1 VFHGPPTVREFLQ
14 EGFDELFSVDGRLVR
29 SVQYLLLKLGFLT
42 RELFGGRR
50 QRYIRPLR
58 LYLTSVVAFAII
70 ALIPA
75 SDDTIELTPPTRV
88 VRAWPS
94 GLDDASAPLAGRPL
108 RDGHWVCLD
117 GVRTSRMSGIAHRTR
132 S

>member
-14 EGFDELFSVDGRLVR
+14 EGFDELFSIDGRLVR

-58 LYLTSVVAFAII
+58 LYLTFSVVAFAII
-70 ALIPA
+70 ALIPRP
-75 SDDTIELTPPTRV
+75 TTP
-88 VRAWPS
+88 S
-94 GLDDASAPLAGRPL
+94 S
-108 RDGHWVCLD
+108 
-117 GVRTSRMSGIAHRTR
+117 
-132 S
+132 